1 MGFNCPSC
9 PRSRE
14 SLSMLH
20 MHCMVAHPKQIF
32 TCPWC
37 TVPFGSLQALQKHGG
52 NCRKL
57 EQREVKAPREGE
69 IDEFFIHFNECQVC
83 DCKFTSN
90 DEAIKHYKVEHLN
103 FTYICDMCQMNF
115 SQSGDLDIHY
125 VVCGAD
131 PTSPSTASKTATAFN
146 GSSSSQ
152 IKGIQNISACH
163 VDCDAASE
171 DCAAAAMLNDSEL
184 IEFYDE
190 YCMECEMEFEN
201 SREFAEHFDAEH
213 DVFVCTVCK
222 VGFIEPALLRKHF
235 AQKHAGDKY
244 STYYYGNELRKSF
257 ANQTEMSSTDYEH
270 LSQVSCPFLVDCT
283 VNH

>member
-1 MGFNCPSC
+1 MVFNCPSC

-37 TVPFGSLQALQKHGG
+37 TVPFGTLQALQKHGG
-52 NCRKL
+52 DCRKL

-90 DEAIKHYKVEHLN
+90 EEAIKHYKVEHLN
-103 FTYICDMCQMNF
+103 FTYICDMCKMSF
-115 SQSGDLDIHY
+115 SQSCDLKIHY
-125 VVCGAD
+125 VLCGTNA
-131 PTSPSTASKTATAFN
+131 TLPSEASKTAMVSN
-146 GSSSSQ
+146 GCSGTQ
-152 IKGIQNISACH
+152 KKQTKGISACH
-163 VDCDAASE
+163 VEYGTAHE
-171 DCAAAAMLNDSEL
+171 DCAADAMLNDSEL

-201 SREFAEHFDAEH
+201 SRKFAEHFDAEH
-213 DVFVCTVCK
+213 DVFVCTTCK
-222 VGFIEPALLRKHF
+222 VGFMEPALLKKHF
-235 AQKHAGDKY
+235 EQKHAADKY

-257 ANQTEMSSTDYEH
+257 ENRTEMSTDYEH
-270 LSQVSCPFLVDCT
+270 LSQVSCPFLVD
-283 VNH
+283 